1 MVVARTRRV
10 DHELVEVIVDQEYS
24 PLTVGDE
31 RSLVRTVAVGIVIGT
46 VLWAALGVLVARLGA
61 PDSTWTFAFGA
72 GGFAGFWG
80 GLFFGSA
87 AAVALHGH
95 RAEKAEAAARHGAQP
110 HVTNV
115 VSGTVASV
123 SPTRLADIG

>member
-1 MVVARTRRV
+1 M
-10 DHELVEVIVDQEYS
+10 DQEYS
-24 PLTVGDE
+24 PLTVGDDE

-46 VLWAALGVLVARLGA
+46 VLWAALGVLVTRLGA
-61 PDSTWTFAFGA
+61 PDSTWTFALGA

-95 RAEKAEAAARHGAQP
+95 RADKAEAAARRAAQP
-110 HVTNV
+110 HRTTA
-115 VSGTVASV
+115 VSGTPSV
-123 SPTRLADIG
+123 TPPRLADVG